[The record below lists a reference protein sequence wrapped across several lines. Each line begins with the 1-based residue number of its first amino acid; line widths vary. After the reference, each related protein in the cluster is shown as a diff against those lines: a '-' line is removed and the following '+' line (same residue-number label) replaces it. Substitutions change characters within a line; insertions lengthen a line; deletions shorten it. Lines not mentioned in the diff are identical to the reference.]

1 MAINIEDKDNKKL
14 RANNLG
20 AEPERPVLKGNE
32 GSIKA
37 RKAAA
42 RLAAVQVL
50 YQVHLNEQSAD
61 AALADFIKNRIG
73 YKLDGD
79 VFVPANKELLTK
91 IVKGVEDRLEDI
103 DNIVKNALAKGNK
116 ADVELL
122 LNSILRAGVYELIS
136 DSSVDS
142 GIIINDYMN
151 VTTAFYEG
159 SESKI
164 VNAILDG
171 VAKQVRE

>member
-1 MAINIEDKDNKKL
+1 MEEDKKNKPKI
-14 RANNLG
+14 NNLG
-20 AEPERPVLKGNE
+20 AAPEKPVLKGNE

-37 RKAAA
+37 KKAAA

-50 YQVHLNEQSAD
+50 YQMALNEQPAD
-61 AALADFIKNRIG
+61 VALKDFIKNRIG
-73 YKLDGD
+73 YNLDGD
-79 VFVPANKELLTK
+79 LFVPPNKEILSN
-91 IVKGVEDRLEDI
+91 IVKGVSERAADI
-103 DNIVKNALAKGNK
+103 DSIVENALANGAK

-122 LNSILRAGVYELIS
+122 LNNILRAGVFELIS
-136 DSSVDS
+136 DSTVDA

-151 VTTAFYEG
+151 VTTAFYGG

-164 VNAILDG
+164 VNAILDK